1 MKNHLNR
8 RPYLRFV
15 SAPSADAGGEASDA
29 QDAPVADGAAEK
41 AQEAPVAG
49 GAAEKAKETD
59 WEAEARKW
67 KEMSR
72 KNESRMKENAEKARL
87 YDEAQEQG
95 KSELQKAQEAAAK
108 AEARATALESKVLRA
123 QVAAAK
129 GVDADLLSGTSQ
141 EELEASADRL
151 LAWRSAQTPKGAP
164 ATDAG
169 VRGDEIRAAK
179 QLTRE
184 DLKKMSSSEIVKAR
198 KDGQLN
204 NLMGIA

>member
-1 MKNHLNR
+1 MKNHLTH

-15 SAPSADAGGEASDA
+15 DAPSAETGGDATSS
-29 QDAPVADGAAEK
+29 QDAPAAAAEAT
-41 AQEAPVAG
+41 AQQV
-49 GAAEKAKETD
+49 D

-67 KEMSR
+67 KELSR

-108 AEARATALESKVLRA
+108 AEARAAAMEAEAMRA
-123 QVAAAK
+123 KVAAAT
-129 GVDADLLSGTSQ
+129 GVDADLLSGSSE
-141 EELEASADRL
+141 EELRASAERL
-151 LAWRSAQTPKGAP
+151 LAWRGAQVPKGAP

-169 VRGDEIRAAK
+169 VRGDEIRAAR

-184 DLKKMSSSEIVKAR
+184 DLKKMSPAEIIKAR
-198 KDGQLN
+198 QDGQLN
-204 NLMGIA
+204 NIMGVA

>member
-1 MKNHLNR
+1 MKNHLKH

-15 SAPSADAGGEASDA
+15 DAPSAETGG
-29 QDAPVADGAAEK
+29 DAPAAQETPAAAAEDT
-41 AQEAPVAG
+41 
-49 GAAEKAKETD
+49 AKQVD

-67 KEMSR
+67 KELSR

-108 AEARATALESKVLRA
+108 AEARAAALESKVLRA

-129 GVDADLLSGTSQ
+129 GVDADLLSGSTL

-151 LAWRSAQTPKGAP
+151 LAWRGAQIPKGAP
-164 ATDAG
+164 ASDAG
-169 VRGDEIRAAK
+169 HRGDEIRPSK

-184 DLKKMSSSEIVKAR
+184 DLKTMSAEQINQAR
-198 KDGQLN
+198 RAGQLN
-204 NLMGIA
+204 RMMGLA

>member
-1 MKNHLNR
+1 MKNHLKH

-15 SAPSADAGGEASDA
+15 DAPSAETGGDATSS
-29 QDAPVADGAAEK
+29 QDAPAATAEDT
-41 AQEAPVAG
+41 AQQV
-49 GAAEKAKETD
+49 D

-67 KEMSR
+67 KELSR

-108 AEARATALESKVLRA
+108 AEARAAAMEAEAMRA
-123 QVAAAK
+123 KVAAAT
-129 GVDADLLSGTSQ
+129 GVDADLLSGSSE
-141 EELEASADRL
+141 EELRASAERL
-151 LAWRSAQTPKGAP
+151 LAWRGAQVPKGAP

-169 VRGDEIRAAK
+169 VRGDEIRAAR

-184 DLKKMSSSEIVKAR
+184 DLKKMSPAEIIKAR
-198 KDGQLN
+198 QDGQLN
-204 NLMGIA
+204 NIMGIA

>member
-1 MKNHLNR
+1 MKNHLKH

-15 SAPSADAGGEASDA
+15 DAPSAEAGGDA
-29 QDAPVADGAAEK
+29 TS
-41 AQEAPVAG
+41 AQETP
-49 GAAEKAKETD
+49 AATAEDTAQQVD

-67 KEMSR
+67 KELSR

-108 AEARATALESKVLRA
+108 AEARAAAMEAEALRA
-123 QVAAAK
+123 RVAAAT
-129 GVDADLLSGTSQ
+129 GVDADLLSGSSE
-141 EELEASADRL
+141 EELRASAERL
-151 LAWRSAQTPKGAP
+151 LAWRGAQVPKGAP

-169 VRGDEIRAAK
+169 VRGDEIRAAR

-184 DLKKMSSSEIVKAR
+184 DLKKMSPAEIIKAR
-198 KDGQLN
+198 QDGQLN
-204 NLMGIA
+204 NMMGIA

>member
-1 MKNHLNR
+1 MKNHLKH

-15 SAPSADAGGEASDA
+15 DAPSAEAGGDA
-29 QDAPVADGAAEK
+29 TSAQETPAAAEDA
-41 AQEAPVAG
+41 AQQV
-49 GAAEKAKETD
+49 D

-67 KEMSR
+67 KELSR

-108 AEARATALESKVLRA
+108 AEARAAAMEAEAMRA
-123 QVAAAK
+123 KVAAAT
-129 GVDADLLSGTSQ
+129 GVDADLLSGSS
-141 EELEASADRL
+141 EDELRASAERL
-151 LAWRSAQTPKGAP
+151 LAWRGAQVPKGAP

-169 VRGDEIRAAK
+169 VRGDEIRAAR

-184 DLKKMSSSEIVKAR
+184 DLKKMSPAEIIKAR
-198 KDGQLN
+198 QDGQLN
-204 NLMGIA
+204 NIMGIA

>member
-1 MKNHLNR
+1 MKNHLKH

-15 SAPSADAGGEASDA
+15 DGASAEAGGDAASA
-29 QDAPVADGAAEK
+29 QETPAAAAEDT
-41 AQEAPVAG
+41 AQQV
-49 GAAEKAKETD
+49 D

-67 KEMSR
+67 KELSR

-95 KSELQKAQEAAAK
+95 KSELQKALDKAAQ
-108 AEARATALESKVLRA
+108 AEARVKALEVQAARA

-129 GVDADLLSGTSQ
+129 GVDMDLLSGSTL

-151 LAWRSAQTPKGAP
+151 LAWRGAQIPKGAP
-164 ATDAG
+164 ASDAG
-169 VRGDEIRAAK
+169 HRGEEIRASK

-184 DLKKMSSSEIVKAR
+184 DLKTMSAEQINQAR
-198 KDGQLN
+198 RAGQLN
-204 NLMGIA
+204 DVMGIA

>member
-1 MKNHLNR
+1 MKNHLTH

-15 SAPSADAGGEASDA
+15 DAPSAEAGGDA
-29 QDAPVADGAAEK
+29 TS
-41 AQEAPVAG
+41 AQETP
-49 GAAEKAKETD
+49 AATAEDTAKQVD

-67 KEMSR
+67 KELSR

-108 AEARATALESKVLRA
+108 AEARAAAMEAEAMRA
-123 QVAAAK
+123 KVAAAT
-129 GVDADLLSGTSQ
+129 GVDADLLSGSSE
-141 EELEASADRL
+141 EELRASAERL
-151 LAWRSAQTPKGAP
+151 LAWRAAQVPKGAP

-169 VRGDEIRAAK
+169 VRGEEIRAAK
-179 QLTRE
+179 QLTRD
-184 DLKKMSSSEIVKAR
+184 DLKKMSPSEIIKAR

-204 NLMGIA
+204 NIMGIA

>member
-1 MKNHLNR
+1 MKNHLKH

-15 SAPSADAGGEASDA
+15 DAPSAEAGGDAASA
-29 QDAPVADGAAEK
+29 QETPAAAAEDT
-41 AQEAPVAG
+41 AQQV
-49 GAAEKAKETD
+49 D

-67 KEMSR
+67 KELSR

-95 KSELQKAQEAAAK
+95 KSELQKALDKAAQ
-108 AEARATALESKVLRA
+108 AEARVKALEVQAARA

-129 GVDADLLSGTSQ
+129 GVDMDLLSGSTL

-151 LAWRSAQTPKGAP
+151 LAWRGAQIPKGAP
-164 ATDAG
+164 ASDAG
-169 VRGDEIRAAK
+169 HRGEEIRASK

-184 DLKKMSSSEIVKAR
+184 DLKTMSAEQINQAR
-198 KDGQLN
+198 RAGQLN
-204 NLMGIA
+204 DVMGIA

>member
-1 MKNHLNR
+1 MGGITMKNHLKH

-15 SAPSADAGGEASDA
+15 DAPSAEAGGDA
-29 QDAPVADGAAEK
+29 TS
-41 AQEAPVAG
+41 AQETP
-49 GAAEKAKETD
+49 AATAEDTAQQVD

-67 KEMSR
+67 KELSR

-108 AEARATALESKVLRA
+108 AEARAAAMEAEAMRA
-123 QVAAAK
+123 KVAAAT
-129 GVDADLLSGTSQ
+129 GVDADLLSGSS
-141 EELEASADRL
+141 EDELRASAERL
-151 LAWRSAQTPKGAP
+151 LAWRGAQVPKGAP

-169 VRGDEIRAAK
+169 VRGDEIRAAR

-184 DLKKMSSSEIVKAR
+184 DLKKMSPAEIIKAR
-198 KDGQLN
+198 QDGQLN
-204 NLMGIA
+204 NIMGIA

>member
-1 MKNHLNR
+1 MKNHLKH

-15 SAPSADAGGEASDA
+15 NAPSAETGG
-29 QDAPVADGAAEK
+29 DAPT
-41 AQEAPVAG
+41 AQETP
-49 GAAEKAKETD
+49 AAAADTAQQVD

-67 KEMSR
+67 KELSR

-108 AEARATALESKVLRA
+108 AEARAAAMEAEAMRA
-123 QVAAAK
+123 KVAAAT
-129 GVDADLLSGTSQ
+129 GVDADLLSGSSE
-141 EELEASADRL
+141 EELRASAERL
-151 LAWRSAQTPKGAP
+151 LAWRGAQVPKGAP

-169 VRGDEIRAAK
+169 VRGDEIRAAR

-184 DLKKMSSSEIVKAR
+184 DLKKMSPAEIIKAR
-198 KDGQLN
+198 QDGQLN
-204 NLMGIA
+204 NIMGIA

>member
-1 MKNHLNR
+1 MKNHLKH

-15 SAPSADAGGEASDA
+15 DAPAAETGGDMPAA
-29 QDAPVADGAAEK
+29 QDAPAAAAEET
-41 AQEAPVAG
+41 AQQV
-49 GAAEKAKETD
+49 D

-67 KEMSR
+67 KELSR

-108 AEARATALESKVLRA
+108 AEARAAAMEAEAMRA
-123 QVAAAK
+123 KVAAAT
-129 GVDADLLSGTSQ
+129 GVDADLLSGSSE
-141 EELEASADRL
+141 EELRASAERL
-151 LAWRSAQTPKGAP
+151 LAWRGAQVPKGAP

-169 VRGDEIRAAK
+169 VRGDEIRAAR

-184 DLKKMSSSEIVKAR
+184 DLKKMSPAEIIKAR
-198 KDGQLN
+198 QDGQLN
-204 NLMGIA
+204 NIMGIA